1 MDHVYAVFEL
11 LAGLGAF
18 LIGVKLLSDNMEK
31 LATGK
36 MRSLFHRASAKPVAA
51 AASAPDSAVDAKTA
65 SDPSSAG
72 DAKKELRK
80 AKLRAKTKEWSANL
94 AGVGIGTA
102 VTAVIQSS
110 SLTTVMV
117 VGLVNA
123 GVMTLTQAATITMGA
138 NIGTT
143 ITAQI
148 AALSA
153 FDVATFAM
161 GLTGIGVLIAY
172 ATKKEKVQTI
182 CYAVAGLGLVFVGL
196 DVMDASMD
204 FFQESQVI
212 VDLFASITNP
222 FLLFFLGIAIT
233 AIIQS
238 SSAVTVIL
246 IAMAESGIIIGGGGN
261 AVMYVVLGTNIGT
274 CVTALLSCIGTSVNA
289 KRAAVIHLL
298 FNVIGSII
306 FFIVMVCWP
315 DMNRVTLESWF
326 PNNPGTQIAMFHT
339 FFNVISTLLFL
350 PFTNGLVRLAELM
363 VRPRKAQ
370 EDGEAAPSR
379 LDKRLLPT
387 PALAVDSATE
397 EAAVALEKAIKTLR
411 TAVDGFIEQDTSKT
425 ETVTKLNEEVDATL
439 AGIDSYLVQISAY
452 DSTLETE
459 KRIAAL
465 HSCLGDIHRV
475 GELAQNVTKYTRR
488 TEKDSLYFSPKVKD
502 EVRDMFE
509 LLEKMSVKAGGIMT
523 SGAVDELE
531 EIDAM
536 ENEIDAKRK
545 RLIKDHVA
553 RLGSGECR
561 PESSGVFV
569 NLVCNLERVGDHLN
583 YIAHS
588 SDQG

>member
-1 MDHVYAVFEL
+1 MQYAYAVFEL

-31 LATGK
+31 LATTK
-36 MRSLFHRASAKPVAA
+36 MRNLFHRASGK
-51 AASAPDSAVDAKTA
+51 AVLPEGAT
-65 SDPSSAG
+65 
-72 DAKKELRK
+72 KKD
-80 AKLRAKTKEWSANL
+80 KLRAKAKEWSGNL
-94 AGVGIGTA
+94 AGVGIGT
-102 VTAVIQSS
+102 VTTAIIQSS

-153 FDVATFAM
+153 FDFATFAM
-161 GLTGIGVLIAY
+161 GLTGIGVLIALT
-172 ATKKEKVQTI
+172 TKKEKVQTV
-182 CYAVAGLGLVFVGL
+182 CYAIAGLGLVFVGL
-196 DVMDASMD
+196 DVMDASME
-204 FFQESQVI
+204 FFRESQVI

-233 AIIQS
+233 AIVQS

-246 IAMAESGIIIGGGGN
+246 ISMATQGIIIGGGGN

-274 CVTALLSCIGTSVNA
+274 CVTALLSCIGTNINA

-306 FFIVMVCWP
+306 FFIIMICWP
-315 DMNRVTLESWF
+315 EMNAMTLEAWF

-339 FFNVISTLLFL
+339 FFNVISTILFL
-350 PFTNGLVRLAELM
+350 PFTNGLVKLSELL
-363 VRPRKAQ
+363 VRPRKR
-370 EDGEAAPSR
+370 DGKEEESVSSR

-397 EAAVALEKAIKTLR
+397 EAADVLRKAVHTLNV
-411 TAVDGFIEQDTSKT
+411 AVDGFIAQDTSKAA
-425 ETVTKLNEEVDATL
+425 EVAELNEEVDEALTK
-439 AGIDSYLVQISAY
+439 IDSYLVQISAY
-452 DSTLETE
+452 DSTLDTE
-459 KRIAAL
+459 KRVAAL

-502 EVRDMFE
+502 DVKDMFG
-509 LLEKMSVKAGGIMT
+509 LLEEMSEKAGKALT
-523 SGAVDELE
+523 TGAGDLLAEVDD
-531 EIDAM
+531 I
-536 ENEIDAKRK
+536 ENEIDSRRK
-545 RLIKDHVA
+545 RLIKEHVQ

-588 SDQG
+588 VENS

>member
-1 MDHVYAVFEL
+1 MSAYDIAAAIFEL

-18 LIGVKLLSDNMEK
+18 LIGVKMLSDNMEK

-36 MRSLFHRASAKPVAA
+36 MRTLFHRASGKTELPEAA
-51 AASAPDSAVDAKTA
+51 TR
-65 SDPSSAG
+65 
-72 DAKKELRK
+72 KEKVR
-80 AKLRAKTKEWSANL
+80 AKLKEWSANL

-102 VTAVIQSS
+102 TTAVIQSS

-123 GVMTLTQAATITMGA
+123 GVMTLTQATTITMGA

-153 FDVATFAM
+153 FDFAVFAM
-161 GLTGIGVLIAY
+161 GLTGIGILIAY
-172 ATKKEKVQTI
+172 ATKKEKVQTV

-238 SSAVTVIL
+238 SSALTVIL
-246 IAMAESGIIIGGGGN
+246 IAMAESGILIGGGGN
-261 AVMYVVLGTNIGT
+261 AVLYVVLGTNIGT
-274 CVTALLSCIGTSVNA
+274 CVTALLSSIGTNINA

-315 DMNRVTLESWF
+315 EMNANTFEAWF
-326 PNNPGTQIAMFHT
+326 PDNPGTQIAMFHT
-339 FFNVISTLLFL
+339 FFNVISTILFL
-350 PFTNGLVRLAELM
+350 PFTNGLVKLSEIL
-363 VRPRKAQ
+363 VRPRKKAD
-370 EDGEAAPSR
+370 ESGENGVPSR
-379 LDKRLLPT
+379 LDKRLLST
-387 PALAVDSATE
+387 PALAVDGATE
-397 EAAVALEKAIKTLR
+397 EAAAALAKAVGSLK
-411 TAVDGFIEQDTSKT
+411 TAVDGFVTQDTAKT
-425 ETVTKLNEEVDATL
+425 ETVVKANEEVDECL
-439 AGIDSYLVQISAY
+439 GRIDSYLVQVSAY
-452 DSTLETE
+452 DSTLDTE

-502 EVRDMFE
+502 DINDMYA
-509 LLEKMSVKAGGIMT
+509 LLEKMSAKAGEILT
-523 SGAVDELE
+523 SGSTDGLA
-531 EIDAM
+531 EIDTI
-536 ENEIDAKRK
+536 ENEIDARRK
-545 RLIKDHVA
+545 RLIKEHVQ

-561 PESSGVFV
+561 PESSSVFV

-588 SDQG
+588 SEAN

>member
-1 MDHVYAVFEL
+1 MSAYDIAAAIFEL

-18 LIGVKLLSDNMEK
+18 LIGVKMLSDNMEK

-36 MRSLFHRASAKPVAA
+36 MRTLFHRASGKTELPEAA
-51 AASAPDSAVDAKTA
+51 TR
-65 SDPSSAG
+65 
-72 DAKKELRK
+72 KEKAR
-80 AKLRAKTKEWSANL
+80 AKLKEWSANL

-102 VTAVIQSS
+102 TTAVIQSS

-123 GVMTLTQAATITMGA
+123 GVMTLTQATTITMGA

-153 FDVATFAM
+153 FDFAVFAM
-161 GLTGIGVLIAY
+161 GLTGIGILVAY
-172 ATKKEKVQTI
+172 ATKKEKVQTV
-182 CYAVAGLGLVFVGL
+182 CYALAGLGLVFVGL

-238 SSAVTVIL
+238 SSALTVIL
-246 IAMAESGIIIGGGGN
+246 IAMAESGILIGGGGN
-261 AVMYVVLGTNIGT
+261 AVLYVVLGTNIGT
-274 CVTALLSCIGTSVNA
+274 CVTALLSSIGTNINA

-315 DMNRVTLESWF
+315 EMNANTFEAWF
-326 PNNPGTQIAMFHT
+326 PDNPGTQIAMFHT
-339 FFNVISTLLFL
+339 FFNVISTILFL
-350 PFTNGLVRLAELM
+350 PFTNGLVKLSEIL
-363 VRPRKAQ
+363 VRPRKKAD
-370 EDGEAAPSR
+370 ESGENGVPSR
-379 LDKRLLPT
+379 LDKRLLST
-387 PALAVDSATE
+387 PALAVDGATE
-397 EAAVALEKAIKTLR
+397 EAAAALAKAVDSLK
-411 TAVDGFIEQDTSKT
+411 TAVDGFVTQDTAKT
-425 ETVTKLNEEVDATL
+425 ETVVKANEEVDECL
-439 AGIDSYLVQISAY
+439 GRIDSYLVQVSAY
-452 DSTLETE
+452 DSTLDTE

-502 EVRDMFE
+502 DINDMYA
-509 LLEKMSVKAGGIMT
+509 LLEKMSAKAGEILT
-523 SGAVDELE
+523 SGSTDGLA
-531 EIDAM
+531 EIDAI
-536 ENEIDAKRK
+536 ENEIDARRK
-545 RLIKDHVA
+545 RLIKEHVQ

-561 PESSGVFV
+561 PESSSVFV

-588 SDQG
+588 SEAN

>member
-1 MDHVYAVFEL
+1 MSAYDIAAAIFEL

-18 LIGVKLLSDNMEK
+18 LIGVKMLSDNMEK

-36 MRSLFHRASAKPVAA
+36 MRTLFHRASGKTELPEAA
-51 AASAPDSAVDAKTA
+51 TR
-65 SDPSSAG
+65 
-72 DAKKELRK
+72 KEKAR
-80 AKLRAKTKEWSANL
+80 AKLKEWSANL

-102 VTAVIQSS
+102 TTAVIQSS

-123 GVMTLTQAATITMGA
+123 GVMTLTQATTITMGA

-153 FDVATFAM
+153 FDFAVFAM
-161 GLTGIGVLIAY
+161 GLTGIGILVAY

-238 SSAVTVIL
+238 SSALTVIL
-246 IAMAESGIIIGGGGN
+246 IAMAESGILIGGGGN
-261 AVMYVVLGTNIGT
+261 AVLYVVLGTNIGT
-274 CVTALLSCIGTSVNA
+274 CVTALLSSIGTNINA

-306 FFIVMVCWP
+306 FFIIMVCWP
-315 DMNRVTLESWF
+315 EMNANTFEAWF
-326 PNNPGTQIAMFHT
+326 PDNPGTQIAMFHT
-339 FFNVISTLLFL
+339 FFNVISTILFL
-350 PFTNGLVRLAELM
+350 PFTNGLVKLSEIL
-363 VRPRKAQ
+363 VRPRKKAD
-370 EDGEAAPSR
+370 ESGENGVPSR

-387 PALAVDSATE
+387 PALAVDGATE
-397 EAAVALEKAIKTLR
+397 EAAAALAKAVGSLK
-411 TAVDGFIEQDTSKT
+411 TAVDGFVTQDTAKT
-425 ETVTKLNEEVDATL
+425 ETVVKANEEVDECL
-439 AGIDSYLVQISAY
+439 GRIDSYLVQVSAY
-452 DSTLETE
+452 DSTLDTE

-502 EVRDMFE
+502 DINDMYA
-509 LLEKMSVKAGGIMT
+509 LLEKMSAKAGEILT
-523 SGAVDELE
+523 SGSTDGLA
-531 EIDAM
+531 EIDAI
-536 ENEIDAKRK
+536 ENEIDARRK
-545 RLIKDHVA
+545 RLIKEHVQ

-561 PESSGVFV
+561 PESSSVFV

-588 SDQG
+588 SEAN

>member
-1 MDHVYAVFEL
+1 MQYAYAVFEL

-31 LATGK
+31 LATTK
-36 MRSLFHRASAKPVAA
+36 MRNLFHRASGK
-51 AASAPDSAVDAKTA
+51 AVLPEGAT
-65 SDPSSAG
+65 
-72 DAKKELRK
+72 RK
-80 AKLRAKTKEWSANL
+80 DKLRAKAKEWSGNL
-94 AGVGIGTA
+94 AGVGIGT
-102 VTAVIQSS
+102 VTTAIIQSS

-123 GVMTLTQAATITMGA
+123 GVMTLTQATTITMGA

-153 FDVATFAM
+153 FDFATFAM
-161 GLTGIGVLIAY
+161 GLTGIGVLIALT
-172 ATKKEKVQTI
+172 TKKEKVQTV
-182 CYAVAGLGLVFVGL
+182 CYAIAGLGLVFVGL
-196 DVMDASMD
+196 DVMDASME
-204 FFQESQVI
+204 FFRESQVI

-233 AIIQS
+233 AIVQS
-238 SSAVTVIL
+238 SSAITVIL
-246 IAMAESGIIIGGGGN
+246 ISMATQGIIIGGGGN

-274 CVTALLSCIGTSVNA
+274 CVTALLSCIGTNINA

-306 FFIVMVCWP
+306 FFIIMICWP
-315 DMNRVTLESWF
+315 EMNAMTLEAWF

-339 FFNVISTLLFL
+339 FFNVISTILFL
-350 PFTNGLVRLAELM
+350 PFTNGLVKLSELL
-363 VRPRKAQ
+363 VRPRKR
-370 EDGEAAPSR
+370 DGKEEESVSSR

-397 EAAVALEKAIKTLR
+397 EAADVLRKAVHTLNV
-411 TAVDGFIEQDTSKT
+411 AVDGFIAQDTSKAA
-425 ETVTKLNEEVDATL
+425 EVAELNEEVDEALTK
-439 AGIDSYLVQISAY
+439 IDSYLVQISAY
-452 DSTLETE
+452 DSTLDTE
-459 KRIAAL
+459 KRVAAL

-502 EVRDMFE
+502 DVKDMFG
-509 LLEKMSVKAGGIMT
+509 LLEEMSEKAGKALT
-523 SGAVDELE
+523 TGAGDLLAEVDD
-531 EIDAM
+531 I
-536 ENEIDAKRK
+536 ENEIDSRRK
-545 RLIKDHVA
+545 RLIKEHVQ

-588 SDQG
+588 VENS

>member
-1 MDHVYAVFEL
+1 MQYAYAVFEL

-36 MRSLFHRASAKPVAA
+36 MRSLFHRASGKVTLPEGA
-51 AASAPDSAVDAKTA
+51 TR
-65 SDPSSAG
+65 
-72 DAKKELRK
+72 KEK
-80 AKLRAKTKEWSANL
+80 FRAKTKEWSSNL
-94 AGVGIGTA
+94 VGVGIGTA

-123 GVMTLTQAATITMGA
+123 GVMTLTQATTITMGA

-153 FDVATFAM
+153 FEFATFAM
-161 GLTGIGVLIAY
+161 GLTGIGILVAY
-172 ATKKEKVQTI
+172 ATKKEKVQTV

-238 SSAVTVIL
+238 SSALTVIL
-246 IAMAESGIIIGGGGN
+246 IAMAESGILIGGGGN
-261 AVMYVVLGTNIGT
+261 AVLYVVLGTNIGT
-274 CVTALLSCIGTSVNA
+274 CVTALLSSIGTNINA

-306 FFIVMVCWP
+306 FFIIMICWP
-315 DMNRVTLESWF
+315 DMNANTFEAWF

-339 FFNVISTLLFL
+339 FFNVISTILFL
-350 PFTNGLVRLAELM
+350 PFTNGLVKLSELL
-363 VRPRKAQ
+363 VRPGKKKK
-370 EDGEAAPSR
+370 EDAEETSSR

-387 PALAVDSATE
+387 PALAVDSATQ
-397 EAAVALEKAIKTLR
+397 EAAAALGKAVVSLK

-425 ETVTKLNEEVDATL
+425 DEVIRINDEVDETI
-439 AGIDSYLVQISAY
+439 GKIDAYLVQVSAY
-452 DSTLETE
+452 DSTLDTE

-488 TEKDSLYFSPKVKD
+488 TEKDQLYFSPKVKD
-502 EVRDMFE
+502 DIREMYE
-509 LLEKMSVKAGGIMT
+509 LLERMSNKAGELMV
-523 SGAVDELE
+523 SGADDELNAIDELE
-531 EIDAM
+531 
-536 ENEIDAKRK
+536 NEVDAKRK
-545 RLIKDHVA
+545 RLIKEHVA

-588 SDQG
+588 AETN

>member
-1 MDHVYAVFEL
+1 MEYAYAVFEL

-36 MRSLFHRASAKPVAA
+36 MRSLFHRASGKVTLPEGA
-51 AASAPDSAVDAKTA
+51 TR
-65 SDPSSAG
+65 
-72 DAKKELRK
+72 KEK
-80 AKLRAKTKEWSANL
+80 FRAKTKEWSSNL
-94 AGVGIGTA
+94 VGVGIGTA

-123 GVMTLTQAATITMGA
+123 GVMTLTQATTITMGA

-153 FDVATFAM
+153 FEFAVFAM
-161 GLTGIGVLIAY
+161 GLTGIGILAAY
-172 ATKKEKVQTI
+172 ATKKEKVQTV

-238 SSAVTVIL
+238 SSALTVIL
-246 IAMAESGIIIGGGGN
+246 IAMAESGILIGGGGN
-261 AVMYVVLGTNIGT
+261 AVLYVVLGTNIGT

-289 KRAAVIHLL
+289 RRAAMIHLL

-306 FFIVMVCWP
+306 FFIIMICWP
-315 DMNRVTLESWF
+315 DMNRLTFEAWF

-339 FFNVISTLLFL
+339 FFNVISTILFL
-350 PFTNGLVRLAELM
+350 PFTNGLVKLSELL
-363 VRPRKAQ
+363 VRPRKKKQA
-370 EDGEAAPSR
+370 EEEETSSR

-387 PALAVDSATE
+387 PALAVDSATQ
-397 EAAVALEKAIKTLR
+397 EAAAALEKAVLSLK
-411 TAVDGFIEQDTSKT
+411 TAVEGFIEQDTART
-425 ETVTKLNEEVDATL
+425 EKVTTMNSEVDECI
-439 AGIDSYLVQISAY
+439 GRIDAYLVQVSAY
-452 DSTLETE
+452 DATLETE

-475 GELAQNVTKYTRR
+475 GELAENVTKYTRR
-488 TEKDSLYFSPKVKD
+488 TEKDNLYFSPKVKD
-502 EVRDMFE
+502 DVREMYE
-509 LLEKMSVKAGGIMT
+509 LLEKMSEKAGELMT
-523 SGAVDELE
+523 SGATDDLNAIDELE
-531 EIDAM
+531 
-536 ENEIDAKRK
+536 NEVDAKRK
-545 RLIKDHVA
+545 RLIKEHVA

-588 SDQG
+588 SDAN

>member
-1 MDHVYAVFEL
+1 MEYAYAVFEL

-36 MRSLFHRASAKPVAA
+36 MRSLFHRASGKVTLPEGA
-51 AASAPDSAVDAKTA
+51 TR
-65 SDPSSAG
+65 
-72 DAKKELRK
+72 KEK
-80 AKLRAKTKEWSANL
+80 FRAKTKEWSSNL
-94 AGVGIGTA
+94 VGVGIGTA

-123 GVMTLTQAATITMGA
+123 GVMTLTQATTITMGA

-153 FDVATFAM
+153 FDFAVFAM
-161 GLTGIGVLIAY
+161 GLTGIGILVAY

-222 FLLFFLGIAIT
+222 FLLFFLGIVIT

-238 SSAVTVIL
+238 SSALTVIL
-246 IAMAESGIIIGGGGN
+246 IAMAESGILIGGGGN
-261 AVMYVVLGTNIGT
+261 AVLYVVLGTNIGT

-289 KRAAVIHLL
+289 RRAAMIHLL

-306 FFIVMVCWP
+306 FFIIMICWP
-315 DMNRVTLESWF
+315 EMNANTFEAWF

-339 FFNVISTLLFL
+339 FFNVISTILFL
-350 PFTNGLVRLAELM
+350 PFTNGLVKLSELL
-363 VRPRKAQ
+363 VRPGKKKK
-370 EDGEAAPSR
+370 EDAEETSSR

-387 PALAVDSATE
+387 PALAVDSATQ
-397 EAAVALEKAIKTLR
+397 EAAAALGKAVVSLK
-411 TAVDGFIEQDTSKT
+411 TAVDGFIEQDTAKT
-425 ETVTKLNEEVDATL
+425 DEVIRINDEVDETI
-439 AGIDSYLVQISAY
+439 GKIDAYLVQVSAY
-452 DSTLETE
+452 DSTLDTE

-488 TEKDSLYFSPKVKD
+488 TEKDQLYFSPKVKD
-502 EVRDMFE
+502 DIREMYE
-509 LLEKMSVKAGGIMT
+509 LLERMSNKAGELMV
-523 SGAVDELE
+523 SGADDELNAIDELE
-531 EIDAM
+531 
-536 ENEIDAKRK
+536 NEVDAKRK
-545 RLIKDHVA
+545 RLIKEHVA

-588 SDQG
+588 AETN

>member
-1 MDHVYAVFEL
+1 MSAYDIAAAIFEL

-18 LIGVKLLSDNMEK
+18 LIGVKMLSDNMEK

-36 MRSLFHRASAKPVAA
+36 MRTLFHRASGKTELPEAA
-51 AASAPDSAVDAKTA
+51 TR
-65 SDPSSAG
+65 
-72 DAKKELRK
+72 KEKVR
-80 AKLRAKTKEWSANL
+80 AKLKEWSANL

-102 VTAVIQSS
+102 TTAVIQSS

-123 GVMTLTQAATITMGA
+123 GVMTLTQATTITMGA

-153 FDVATFAM
+153 FDFAVFAM
-161 GLTGIGVLIAY
+161 GLTGIGILVAY

-182 CYAVAGLGLVFVGL
+182 CYALAGLGLVFVGL

-238 SSAVTVIL
+238 SSALTVIL
-246 IAMAESGIIIGGGGN
+246 IAMAESGILIGGGGN
-261 AVMYVVLGTNIGT
+261 AVLYVVLGTNIGT
-274 CVTALLSCIGTSVNA
+274 CVTALLSSIGTNINA

-306 FFIVMVCWP
+306 FFIIMVCWP
-315 DMNRVTLESWF
+315 DMNANTFEAWF
-326 PNNPGTQIAMFHT
+326 PDNPGTQIAMFHT
-339 FFNVISTLLFL
+339 FFNVISTILFL
-350 PFTNGLVRLAELM
+350 PFTNGLVKLSEIL
-363 VRPRKAQ
+363 VRPRKKAD
-370 EDGEAAPSR
+370 ESGENGVPSR
-379 LDKRLLPT
+379 LDKRLLST
-387 PALAVDSATE
+387 PALAVDGATE
-397 EAAVALEKAIKTLR
+397 EAAAALAKAVGSLK
-411 TAVDGFIEQDTSKT
+411 TAVDGFVTQDTAKT
-425 ETVTKLNEEVDATL
+425 ETVVKANEEVDECL
-439 AGIDSYLVQISAY
+439 SRIDSYLVQVSAY
-452 DSTLETE
+452 DSTLDTE

-502 EVRDMFE
+502 DINDMYA
-509 LLEKMSVKAGGIMT
+509 LLEKMSAKAGEILT
-523 SGAVDELE
+523 SGSTDGLA
-531 EIDAM
+531 EIDAI
-536 ENEIDAKRK
+536 ENEIDARRK
-545 RLIKDHVA
+545 RLIKEHVQ

-561 PESSGVFV
+561 PESSSVFV

-588 SDQG
+588 SEAN

>member
-1 MDHVYAVFEL
+1 MEYAYAVFEL

-36 MRSLFHRASAKPVAA
+36 MRSLFHRASGKVEIPEGA
-51 AASAPDSAVDAKTA
+51 T
-65 SDPSSAG
+65 
-72 DAKKELRK
+72 KKEK
-80 AKLRAKTKEWSANL
+80 FRAKAKEWSGNL

-123 GVMTLTQAATITMGA
+123 GVMTLTQATTITMGA

-153 FDVATFAM
+153 FDFAAFAM

-182 CYAVAGLGLVFVGL
+182 CYALAGLGLVFVGL

-222 FLLFFLGIAIT
+222 FLLFFLGMAVT

-238 SSAVTVIL
+238 SSALTVIL
-246 IAMAESGIIIGGGGN
+246 IAMAESGILIGGGGN
-261 AVMYVVLGTNIGT
+261 AVLYVVLGTNVGT

-289 KRAAVIHLL
+289 KRAAMIHLL

-306 FFIVMVCWP
+306 FFIILVCWP
-315 DMNRVTLESWF
+315 DMNKVTFETWL
-326 PNNPGTQIAMFHT
+326 PDNPGMQIAMFHT
-339 FFNVISTLLFL
+339 FFNVISTILFL
-350 PFTNGLVRLAELM
+350 PFTNGLVKLSELI
-363 VRPRKAQ
+363 VRPKKKPGT
-370 EDGEAAPSR
+370 EEGEAPSR

-397 EAAVALEKAIKTLR
+397 EAAVTLSKAVGSLR
-411 TAVDGFIEQDTSKT
+411 TAVEGFIEQDVGKT
-425 ETVTKLNEEVDATL
+425 DLVIAENTAVDEAL
-439 AGIDSYLVQISAY
+439 GRIDAYLVQVSSY
-452 DSTLETE
+452 DSTLDTE
-459 KRIAAL
+459 RRIAAL

-488 TEKDSLYFSPKVKD
+488 TQKDSLYFSPKVKD
-502 EVRDMFE
+502 DVRDMYE
-509 LLEKMSVKAGGIMT
+509 LLERMSKKAGEILT
-523 SGAVDELE
+523 SGATEDIASIDEL
-531 EIDAM
+531 
-536 ENEIDAKRK
+536 ENEIDARRK
-545 RLIKDHVA
+545 RLIKEHVA

-588 SDQG
+588 SENN

>member
-1 MDHVYAVFEL
+1 MEYAYAVFEL

-36 MRSLFHRASAKPVAA
+36 MRSLFHRASGKVTLPEGA
-51 AASAPDSAVDAKTA
+51 TR
-65 SDPSSAG
+65 
-72 DAKKELRK
+72 KEK
-80 AKLRAKTKEWSANL
+80 FRAKTKEWSSNL
-94 AGVGIGTA
+94 VGVGIGTA

-123 GVMTLTQAATITMGA
+123 GVMTLTQATTITMGA

-153 FDVATFAM
+153 FEFAVFAM
-161 GLTGIGVLIAY
+161 GLTGIGILVAY
-172 ATKKEKVQTI
+172 ATKKEKVQTV

-238 SSAVTVIL
+238 SSALTVIL
-246 IAMAESGIIIGGGGN
+246 IAMAESGILIGGGGN
-261 AVMYVVLGTNIGT
+261 AVLYVVLGTNIGT
-274 CVTALLSCIGTSVNA
+274 CVTALLSSIGTNINA

-306 FFIVMVCWP
+306 FFIIMICWP
-315 DMNRVTLESWF
+315 EMNANTFEAWF

-339 FFNVISTLLFL
+339 FFNVISTILFL
-350 PFTNGLVRLAELM
+350 PFTNGLVKLSELL
-363 VRPRKAQ
+363 VRPGKKKKADA
-370 EDGEAAPSR
+370 EETSSR

-387 PALAVDSATE
+387 PALAVDSATQ
-397 EAAVALEKAIKTLR
+397 EAAAALEKAVLSLK
-411 TAVDGFIEQDTSKT
+411 TAVEGFIEQDTART
-425 ETVTKLNEEVDATL
+425 EKVTATNSEVDECI
-439 AGIDSYLVQISAY
+439 GRIDAYLVQVSAY
-452 DSTLETE
+452 DATLETE

-475 GELAQNVTKYTRR
+475 GELAENVTKYTRR
-488 TEKDSLYFSPKVKD
+488 TEKDNLYFSPKVKD
-502 EVRDMFE
+502 DVREMYE
-509 LLEKMSVKAGGIMT
+509 LLEKMSEKAGELMT
-523 SGAVDELE
+523 SGATDDLNAIDELE
-531 EIDAM
+531 
-536 ENEIDAKRK
+536 NEVDAKRK
-545 RLIKDHVA
+545 RLIKEHVA

-588 SDQG
+588 SDAN

>member
-1 MDHVYAVFEL
+1 MEYAYAVFEL

-36 MRSLFHRASAKPVAA
+36 MRSLFHRASGKVTLPEGA
-51 AASAPDSAVDAKTA
+51 TR
-65 SDPSSAG
+65 
-72 DAKKELRK
+72 KEK
-80 AKLRAKTKEWSANL
+80 FRAKTKEWSSNL
-94 AGVGIGTA
+94 VGVGIGTA

-123 GVMTLTQAATITMGA
+123 GVMTLTQATTITMGA

-153 FDVATFAM
+153 FDFAVFAM
-161 GLTGIGVLIAY
+161 GLTGIGILVAY
-172 ATKKEKVQTI
+172 ATKKEKVQTV

-238 SSAVTVIL
+238 SSALTVIL
-246 IAMAESGIIIGGGGN
+246 IAMAESGILIGGGGN

-274 CVTALLSCIGTSVNA
+274 CVTALLSSIGTNINA

-306 FFIVMVCWP
+306 FFIIMICWP
-315 DMNRVTLESWF
+315 EMNANTFEAWF

-339 FFNVISTLLFL
+339 FFNVISTILFL
-350 PFTNGLVRLAELM
+350 PFTNGLVKLSELL
-363 VRPRKAQ
+363 VRPGKKKK
-370 EDGEAAPSR
+370 EDAEETSSR

-387 PALAVDSATE
+387 PALAVDSATQ
-397 EAAVALEKAIKTLR
+397 EAAAALGKAVVSLK
-411 TAVDGFIEQDTSKT
+411 TAVDGFIEQDTAKT
-425 ETVTKLNEEVDATL
+425 DEVIRINDEVDETI
-439 AGIDSYLVQISAY
+439 GKIDAYLVQVSAY
-452 DSTLETE
+452 DSTLDTE

-488 TEKDSLYFSPKVKD
+488 TEKDQLYFSPKVKD
-502 EVRDMFE
+502 DIREMYE
-509 LLEKMSVKAGGIMT
+509 LLERMSNKAGELMV
-523 SGAVDELE
+523 SGADDELNAIDELE
-531 EIDAM
+531 
-536 ENEIDAKRK
+536 NEVDAKRK
-545 RLIKDHVA
+545 RLIKEHVA

-588 SDQG
+588 AETN

>member
-1 MDHVYAVFEL
+1 MEYAYAVFEL

-36 MRSLFHRASAKPVAA
+36 MRSLFHRASGKVTLPEGA
-51 AASAPDSAVDAKTA
+51 TR
-65 SDPSSAG
+65 
-72 DAKKELRK
+72 KEK
-80 AKLRAKTKEWSANL
+80 FRAKTKEWSSNL
-94 AGVGIGTA
+94 VGVGIGTA

-123 GVMTLTQAATITMGA
+123 GVMTLTQATTITMGA

-153 FDVATFAM
+153 FDFAVFAM
-161 GLTGIGVLIAY
+161 GLTGIGILVAY
-172 ATKKEKVQTI
+172 ATKKEKVQTV

-222 FLLFFLGIAIT
+222 FLLFFLGIVIT

-238 SSAVTVIL
+238 SSALTVIL
-246 IAMAESGIIIGGGGN
+246 IAMAESGILIGGGGN

-289 KRAAVIHLL
+289 RRAAMIHLL

-306 FFIVMVCWP
+306 FFIIMICWP
-315 DMNRVTLESWF
+315 EMNANTFEAWF

-339 FFNVISTLLFL
+339 FFNVISTILFL
-350 PFTNGLVRLAELM
+350 PFTNGLVKLSELL
-363 VRPRKAQ
+363 VRPGKKKK
-370 EDGEAAPSR
+370 EDAEETSSR

-387 PALAVDSATE
+387 PALAVDSATQ
-397 EAAVALEKAIKTLR
+397 EAAAALGKAVVSLK
-411 TAVDGFIEQDTSKT
+411 TAVDGFIEQDTAKT
-425 ETVTKLNEEVDATL
+425 DEVIRINDEVDETI
-439 AGIDSYLVQISAY
+439 GKIDAYLVQVSAY
-452 DSTLETE
+452 DSTLDTE
-459 KRIAAL
+459 RRIAAL

-488 TEKDSLYFSPKVKD
+488 TEKDQLYFSPKVKD
-502 EVRDMFE
+502 DIREMYE
-509 LLEKMSVKAGGIMT
+509 LLERMSNKAGELMV
-523 SGAVDELE
+523 SGADDELNAIDELE
-531 EIDAM
+531 
-536 ENEIDAKRK
+536 NEVDAKRK
-545 RLIKDHVA
+545 RLIKEHVA

-588 SDQG
+588 AETN

>member
-1 MDHVYAVFEL
+1 MEYAYAVFEL

-36 MRSLFHRASAKPVAA
+36 MRSLFHRASGKVTL
-51 AASAPDSAVDAKTA
+51 PDGATR
-65 SDPSSAG
+65 
-72 DAKKELRK
+72 KE
-80 AKLRAKTKEWSANL
+80 KLRAKTKEWSSNL
-94 AGVGIGTA
+94 VGVGIGTA

-153 FDVATFAM
+153 FDIATFAM

-182 CYAVAGLGLVFVGL
+182 CYAAAGLGLVFVGL
-196 DVMDASMD
+196 DVMDGSMA
-204 FFQESQVI
+204 FFKESQVI

-233 AIIQS
+233 AIVQS

-246 IAMAESGIIIGGGGN
+246 ISMATQGIIIGGGGN

-289 KRAAVIHLL
+289 RRAAMIHLL

-306 FFIVMVCWP
+306 FFIIMICWP
-315 DMNRVTLESWF
+315 DMNRLTFEAWF

-339 FFNVISTLLFL
+339 FFNVISTILFL
-350 PFTNGLVRLAELM
+350 PFTNGLVKLSELL
-363 VRPRKAQ
+363 VRPGKKKK
-370 EDGEAAPSR
+370 EDAEETSSR

-387 PALAVDSATE
+387 PALAVDSATQ
-397 EAAVALEKAIKTLR
+397 EAAAALGKAVVSLK
-411 TAVDGFIEQDTSKT
+411 TAVDGFIEQDTAKT
-425 ETVTKLNEEVDATL
+425 DEVIRINDEVDETI
-439 AGIDSYLVQISAY
+439 GKIDAYLVQVSAY
-452 DSTLETE
+452 DSTLDTE

-488 TEKDSLYFSPKVKD
+488 TEKDQLYFSPKVKD
-502 EVRDMFE
+502 DIREMYE
-509 LLEKMSVKAGGIMT
+509 LLERMSNKAGELMV
-523 SGAVDELE
+523 SGADDELNAIDELE
-531 EIDAM
+531 
-536 ENEIDAKRK
+536 NEVDAKRK
-545 RLIKDHVA
+545 RLIKEHVA

-588 SDQG
+588 AETN

>member
-1 MDHVYAVFEL
+1 MEYAYAVFEL

-36 MRSLFHRASAKPVAA
+36 MRSLFHRASGKVTLPEGA
-51 AASAPDSAVDAKTA
+51 TR
-65 SDPSSAG
+65 
-72 DAKKELRK
+72 KEK
-80 AKLRAKTKEWSANL
+80 FRAKTKEWSSNL
-94 AGVGIGTA
+94 VGVGIGTA

-123 GVMTLTQAATITMGA
+123 GVMTLTQATTITMGA

-153 FDVATFAM
+153 FDFAVFAM
-161 GLTGIGVLIAY
+161 GLTGIGILVAY
-172 ATKKEKVQTI
+172 ATKKEKVQTV

-196 DVMDASMD
+196 DVMDGSMA
-204 FFQESQVI
+204 FFKESQVI

-233 AIIQS
+233 AIVQS
-238 SSAVTVIL
+238 SSAITVIL
-246 IAMAESGIIIGGGGN
+246 ISMATQGIIIGGGGN

-289 KRAAVIHLL
+289 RRAAMIHLL

-306 FFIVMVCWP
+306 FFIIMICWP
-315 DMNRVTLESWF
+315 DMNRLTFEAWF

-339 FFNVISTLLFL
+339 FFNVISTILFL
-350 PFTNGLVRLAELM
+350 PFTNGLVKLSELL
-363 VRPRKAQ
+363 VRPGKKKK
-370 EDGEAAPSR
+370 EDAEETSSR

-387 PALAVDSATE
+387 PALAVDSATQ
-397 EAAVALEKAIKTLR
+397 EAAAALGKAVVSLK
-411 TAVDGFIEQDTSKT
+411 TAVDGFIEQDTAKT
-425 ETVTKLNEEVDATL
+425 DEVIRINDEVDEII
-439 AGIDSYLVQISAY
+439 GKIDAYLVQVSAY
-452 DSTLETE
+452 DSTLDTE

-488 TEKDSLYFSPKVKD
+488 TEKDQLYFSPKVKD
-502 EVRDMFE
+502 DIREMYE
-509 LLEKMSVKAGGIMT
+509 LLERMSNKAGELMV
-523 SGAVDELE
+523 SGADDELNAIDELE
-531 EIDAM
+531 
-536 ENEIDAKRK
+536 NEVDAKRK
-545 RLIKDHVA
+545 RLIKEHVA

-588 SDQG
+588 AETN

>member
-1 MDHVYAVFEL
+1 MSAYDIAAAIFEL

-18 LIGVKLLSDNMEK
+18 LIGVKMLSDNMEK

-36 MRSLFHRASAKPVAA
+36 MRTLFHRASGKTELPEAA
-51 AASAPDSAVDAKTA
+51 TR
-65 SDPSSAG
+65 
-72 DAKKELRK
+72 KEKAR
-80 AKLRAKTKEWSANL
+80 AKLKEWSANL

-102 VTAVIQSS
+102 TTAVIQSS

-123 GVMTLTQAATITMGA
+123 GVMTLTQATTITMGA

-153 FDVATFAM
+153 FDFAVFAM
-161 GLTGIGVLIAY
+161 GLTGIGILVAY

-238 SSAVTVIL
+238 SSALTVIL
-246 IAMAESGIIIGGGGN
+246 IAMAESGILIGGGGN
-261 AVMYVVLGTNIGT
+261 AVLYVVLGTNIGT
-274 CVTALLSCIGTSVNA
+274 CVTALLSSIGTNINA

-306 FFIVMVCWP
+306 FFIIMVCWP
-315 DMNRVTLESWF
+315 EMNANTFEAWF
-326 PNNPGTQIAMFHT
+326 PDNPGTQIAMFHT
-339 FFNVISTLLFL
+339 FFNVISTILFL
-350 PFTNGLVRLAELM
+350 PFTNGLVKLSEIL
-363 VRPRKAQ
+363 VRPRKKAD
-370 EDGEAAPSR
+370 ESGENGVPSR
-379 LDKRLLPT
+379 LDKRLLST
-387 PALAVDSATE
+387 PALAVDGATE
-397 EAAVALEKAIKTLR
+397 EAAAALAKAVDSLK
-411 TAVDGFIEQDTSKT
+411 TAVDGFVTQDTAKT
-425 ETVTKLNEEVDATL
+425 ETVVKANEEVDECL
-439 AGIDSYLVQISAY
+439 GRIDSYLVQVSAY
-452 DSTLETE
+452 DSTLDTE

-502 EVRDMFE
+502 DINDMYA
-509 LLEKMSVKAGGIMT
+509 LLEKMSAKAGEILT
-523 SGAVDELE
+523 SGSTDGLA
-531 EIDAM
+531 EIDAI
-536 ENEIDAKRK
+536 ENEIDARRK
-545 RLIKDHVA
+545 RLIKEHVQ

-561 PESSGVFV
+561 PESSSVFV

-588 SDQG
+588 SEAN

>member
-1 MDHVYAVFEL
+1 MEYAYAVFEL

-36 MRSLFHRASAKPVAA
+36 MRSLFHRASGKVTLPEGA
-51 AASAPDSAVDAKTA
+51 TR
-65 SDPSSAG
+65 
-72 DAKKELRK
+72 KEK
-80 AKLRAKTKEWSANL
+80 FRAKTKEWSSNL
-94 AGVGIGTA
+94 VGVGIGTA

-123 GVMTLTQAATITMGA
+123 GVMTLTQATTITMGA

-153 FDVATFAM
+153 FDFAVFAM
-161 GLTGIGVLIAY
+161 GLTGIGILVAY

-222 FLLFFLGIAIT
+222 FLLFFLGIVIT

-238 SSAVTVIL
+238 SSALTVIL

-274 CVTALLSCIGTSVNA
+274 CVTALLSSIGTNINA

-306 FFIVMVCWP
+306 FFIIMICWP
-315 DMNRVTLESWF
+315 EMNANTFEAWF

-339 FFNVISTLLFL
+339 FFNVISTILFL
-350 PFTNGLVRLAELM
+350 PFTNGLVKLSELL
-363 VRPRKAQ
+363 VRPGKKKK
-370 EDGEAAPSR
+370 EDAEETSSR

-387 PALAVDSATE
+387 PALAVDSATQ
-397 EAAVALEKAIKTLR
+397 EAAAALGKAVVSLK
-411 TAVDGFIEQDTSKT
+411 TAVDGFIEQDTAKT
-425 ETVTKLNEEVDATL
+425 HEVIRINDEVDETI
-439 AGIDSYLVQISAY
+439 GKIDAYLVQVSAY
-452 DSTLETE
+452 DSTLDTE

-488 TEKDSLYFSPKVKD
+488 TEKDQLYFSPKVKD
-502 EVRDMFE
+502 DIREMYE
-509 LLEKMSVKAGGIMT
+509 LLERMSNKAGELMV
-523 SGAVDELE
+523 SGADDELNAIDELE
-531 EIDAM
+531 
-536 ENEIDAKRK
+536 NEVDAKRK
-545 RLIKDHVA
+545 RLIKEHVA

-588 SDQG
+588 AENN

>member
-1 MDHVYAVFEL
+1 MEYAYAVFEL

-36 MRSLFHRASAKPVAA
+36 MRSLFHRASGKVEIPEGA
-51 AASAPDSAVDAKTA
+51 T
-65 SDPSSAG
+65 
-72 DAKKELRK
+72 KKEK
-80 AKLRAKTKEWSANL
+80 FRAKAKEWSGNL

-123 GVMTLTQAATITMGA
+123 GVMTLTQATTITMGA

-153 FDVATFAM
+153 FDFAAFAM

-182 CYAVAGLGLVFVGL
+182 CYALAGLGLVFVGL

-222 FLLFFLGIAIT
+222 FLLFFLGMAVT

-238 SSAVTVIL
+238 SSALTVIL
-246 IAMAESGIIIGGGGN
+246 IAMAESGILIGGGGN
-261 AVMYVVLGTNIGT
+261 AVLYVVLGTNVGT
-274 CVTALLSCIGTSVNA
+274 CVTALLSCIGTSINA
-289 KRAAVIHLL
+289 KRAAMIHLL

-306 FFIVMVCWP
+306 FFIILVCWP
-315 DMNRVTLESWF
+315 DMNKVTLETWL
-326 PNNPGTQIAMFHT
+326 PDNPGMQIAMFHT
-339 FFNVISTLLFL
+339 FFNVISTILFL
-350 PFTNGLVRLAELM
+350 PFTNGLVKLSELI
-363 VRPRKAQ
+363 VRPKKKPGT
-370 EDGEAAPSR
+370 EEGEAPSR

-397 EAAVALEKAIKTLR
+397 EAAVTLSKAVGSLR
-411 TAVDGFIEQDTSKT
+411 TAVEGFIEQDVGKT
-425 ETVTKLNEEVDATL
+425 DLVIAENTAVDEAL
-439 AGIDSYLVQISAY
+439 GRIDAYLVQVSSY
-452 DSTLETE
+452 DSTLDTE
-459 KRIAAL
+459 RRIAAL

-488 TEKDSLYFSPKVKD
+488 TQKDSLYFSPKVKD
-502 EVRDMFE
+502 DVRDMYE
-509 LLEKMSVKAGGIMT
+509 LLERMSKKAGEILT
-523 SGAVDELE
+523 SGATEDIASIDEL
-531 EIDAM
+531 
-536 ENEIDAKRK
+536 ENEIDARRK
-545 RLIKDHVA
+545 RLIKEHVA

-588 SDQG
+588 SENN

>member
-1 MDHVYAVFEL
+1 MEYAYAVFEL

-36 MRSLFHRASAKPVAA
+36 MRSLFHRASGKVTLPEGA
-51 AASAPDSAVDAKTA
+51 TR
-65 SDPSSAG
+65 
-72 DAKKELRK
+72 KEK
-80 AKLRAKTKEWSANL
+80 FRAKTKEWSSNL
-94 AGVGIGTA
+94 VGVGIGTA

-123 GVMTLTQAATITMGA
+123 GVMTLTQATTITMGA

-153 FDVATFAM
+153 FEFAVFAM
-161 GLTGIGVLIAY
+161 GLTGIGILVAY
-172 ATKKEKVQTI
+172 ATKKEKVQTV

-238 SSAVTVIL
+238 SSALTVIL
-246 IAMAESGIIIGGGGN
+246 IAMAESGILIGGGGN
-261 AVMYVVLGTNIGT
+261 AVLYVVLGTNIGT

-289 KRAAVIHLL
+289 RRAAMIHLL

-306 FFIVMVCWP
+306 FFIIMICWP
-315 DMNRVTLESWF
+315 EMNANTFEAWF

-339 FFNVISTLLFL
+339 FFNVISTILFL
-350 PFTNGLVRLAELM
+350 PFTNGLVKLSELL
-363 VRPRKAQ
+363 VRPRKKKQA
-370 EDGEAAPSR
+370 EEEETSSR

-387 PALAVDSATE
+387 PALAVDSATQ
-397 EAAVALEKAIKTLR
+397 EAAAALEKAVLSLK
-411 TAVDGFIEQDTSKT
+411 TAVEGFIEQDTART
-425 ETVTKLNEEVDATL
+425 EKVTAMNSEVDECI
-439 AGIDSYLVQISAY
+439 GRIDAYLVQVSAY
-452 DSTLETE
+452 DATLETE

-475 GELAQNVTKYTRR
+475 GELAENVTKYTRR
-488 TEKDSLYFSPKVKD
+488 TEKDNLYFSPKVKD
-502 EVRDMFE
+502 DVREMYE
-509 LLEKMSVKAGGIMT
+509 LLEKMSEKAGELMT
-523 SGAVDELE
+523 SGATDDLNAIDELE
-531 EIDAM
+531 
-536 ENEIDAKRK
+536 NEVDAKRK
-545 RLIKDHVA
+545 RLIKEHVA

-588 SDQG
+588 SDAN

>member
-1 MDHVYAVFEL
+1 MEYAYAVFEL

-36 MRSLFHRASAKPVAA
+36 MRSLSHRASGKVTLPEGA
-51 AASAPDSAVDAKTA
+51 TR
-65 SDPSSAG
+65 
-72 DAKKELRK
+72 KEK
-80 AKLRAKTKEWSANL
+80 FRAKTKEWSSNL
-94 AGVGIGTA
+94 VGVGIGTA

-123 GVMTLTQAATITMGA
+123 GVMTLTQATTITMGA

-153 FDVATFAM
+153 FEFATFAM
-161 GLTGIGVLIAY
+161 GLTGIGILVAY
-172 ATKKEKVQTI
+172 ATKKEKVQTV

-238 SSAVTVIL
+238 SSALTVIL
-246 IAMAESGIIIGGGGN
+246 IAMAESGILIGGGGN
-261 AVMYVVLGTNIGT
+261 AVLYVVLGTNIGT
-274 CVTALLSCIGTSVNA
+274 CVTALLSSIGTNINA

-306 FFIVMVCWP
+306 FFIIMICWP
-315 DMNRVTLESWF
+315 EMNANTFEAWF

-339 FFNVISTLLFL
+339 FFNVISTILFL
-350 PFTNGLVRLAELM
+350 PFTNGLVKLSELL
-363 VRPRKAQ
+363 VRPGKKKKADA
-370 EDGEAAPSR
+370 EETSSR

-387 PALAVDSATE
+387 PALAVDSATQ
-397 EAAVALEKAIKTLR
+397 EAAAALEKAVLSLK
-411 TAVDGFIEQDTSKT
+411 TAVEGFIEQDTART
-425 ETVTKLNEEVDATL
+425 EKVTATNSEVDECI
-439 AGIDSYLVQISAY
+439 GRIDAYLVQVSAY
-452 DSTLETE
+452 DATLETE

-475 GELAQNVTKYTRR
+475 GELAENVTKYTRR
-488 TEKDSLYFSPKVKD
+488 TEKDNLYFSPKVKD
-502 EVRDMFE
+502 DVREMYE
-509 LLEKMSVKAGGIMT
+509 LLEKMSEKAGELMT
-523 SGAVDELE
+523 SGATDDLNAIDELE
-531 EIDAM
+531 
-536 ENEIDAKRK
+536 NEVDAKRK
-545 RLIKDHVA
+545 RLIKEHVA

-588 SDQG
+588 SDAN

>member
-1 MDHVYAVFEL
+1 MSAYDIAAAIFEL

-18 LIGVKLLSDNMEK
+18 LIGVKMLSDNMEK

-36 MRSLFHRASAKPVAA
+36 MRTLFHRASGKTELPEAA
-51 AASAPDSAVDAKTA
+51 TR
-65 SDPSSAG
+65 
-72 DAKKELRK
+72 KEKVR
-80 AKLRAKTKEWSANL
+80 AKLKEWSANL

-102 VTAVIQSS
+102 TTAVIQSS

-123 GVMTLTQAATITMGA
+123 GVMTLTQATTITMGA

-153 FDVATFAM
+153 FDFAVFAM
-161 GLTGIGVLIAY
+161 GLTGIGILVAY
-172 ATKKEKVQTI
+172 ATKKEKVQTV
-182 CYAVAGLGLVFVGL
+182 CYALAGLGLVFVGL

-238 SSAVTVIL
+238 SSALTVIL
-246 IAMAESGIIIGGGGN
+246 IAMAESGILIGGGGN
-261 AVMYVVLGTNIGT
+261 AVLYVVLGTNIGT
-274 CVTALLSCIGTSVNA
+274 CVTALLSSIGTNINA

-306 FFIVMVCWP
+306 FFIIMVCWP
-315 DMNRVTLESWF
+315 EMNANTFEAWF
-326 PNNPGTQIAMFHT
+326 PDNPGTQIAMFHT
-339 FFNVISTLLFL
+339 FFNVISTILFL
-350 PFTNGLVRLAELM
+350 PFTNGLVKLSEIL
-363 VRPRKAQ
+363 VRPRKKAD
-370 EDGEAAPSR
+370 ESGENGVPSR

-387 PALAVDSATE
+387 PALAVDGATE
-397 EAAVALEKAIKTLR
+397 EAAAALAKAVDSLK
-411 TAVDGFIEQDTSKT
+411 TAVDGFVTQDTAKT
-425 ETVTKLNEEVDATL
+425 EAVVKANEEVDECL
-439 AGIDSYLVQISAY
+439 SRIDSYLVQVSAY
-452 DSTLETE
+452 DSTLDTE

-502 EVRDMFE
+502 DINDMYA
-509 LLEKMSVKAGGIMT
+509 LLEKMSAKAGEILT
-523 SGAVDELE
+523 SGSTDGLA
-531 EIDAM
+531 EIDAI
-536 ENEIDAKRK
+536 ENEIDARRK
-545 RLIKDHVA
+545 RLIKEHVQ

-561 PESSGVFV
+561 PESSSVFV

-588 SDQG
+588 SEAN

>member
-1 MDHVYAVFEL
+1 MEYAYAVFEL

-36 MRSLFHRASAKPVAA
+36 MRSLFHRASGKVTLPEGA
-51 AASAPDSAVDAKTA
+51 TR
-65 SDPSSAG
+65 
-72 DAKKELRK
+72 KEK
-80 AKLRAKTKEWSANL
+80 FRAKTKEWSSNL
-94 AGVGIGTA
+94 VGVGIGTA

-123 GVMTLTQAATITMGA
+123 GVMTLTQATTITMGA

-153 FDVATFAM
+153 FDFAVFAM
-161 GLTGIGVLIAY
+161 GLTGIGILVAY

-222 FLLFFLGIAIT
+222 FLLFFLGIVIT

-238 SSAVTVIL
+238 SSALTVIL
-246 IAMAESGIIIGGGGN
+246 IAMAESGILIGGGGN
-261 AVMYVVLGTNIGT
+261 AVLYVVLGTNIGT
-274 CVTALLSCIGTSVNA
+274 CVTALLSSIGTNINA

-306 FFIVMVCWP
+306 FFIIMICWP
-315 DMNRVTLESWF
+315 EMNANTFEAWF

-339 FFNVISTLLFL
+339 FFNVISTILFL
-350 PFTNGLVRLAELM
+350 PFTNGLVKLSELL
-363 VRPRKAQ
+363 VRPGKKKK
-370 EDGEAAPSR
+370 EDAEETSSR

-387 PALAVDSATE
+387 PALAVDSATQ
-397 EAAVALEKAIKTLR
+397 EAAAALGKAVVSLK
-411 TAVDGFIEQDTSKT
+411 TAVDGFIEQDTAKT
-425 ETVTKLNEEVDATL
+425 DEVIRINDEVDETI
-439 AGIDSYLVQISAY
+439 GKIDAYLVQVSAY
-452 DSTLETE
+452 DSTLDTE

-488 TEKDSLYFSPKVKD
+488 TEKDQLYFSPKVKD
-502 EVRDMFE
+502 DIREMYE
-509 LLEKMSVKAGGIMT
+509 LLERMSNKAGELMV
-523 SGAVDELE
+523 SGADDELNAIDELE
-531 EIDAM
+531 
-536 ENEIDAKRK
+536 NEVDAKRK
-545 RLIKDHVA
+545 RLIKEHVA

-588 SDQG
+588 AETN

>member
-1 MDHVYAVFEL
+1 
-11 LAGLGAF
+11 
-18 LIGVKLLSDNMEK
+18 
-31 LATGK
+31 
-36 MRSLFHRASAKPVAA
+36 MRTLFHRASGKTELPEAA
-51 AASAPDSAVDAKTA
+51 TR
-65 SDPSSAG
+65 
-72 DAKKELRK
+72 KEKAR
-80 AKLRAKTKEWSANL
+80 AKLKEWSANL

-102 VTAVIQSS
+102 TTAIIQSS

-123 GVMTLTQAATITMGA
+123 GVMTLTQATTITMGA

-153 FDVATFAM
+153 FDFAVFAM
-161 GLTGIGVLIAY
+161 GLTGIGILVAY
-172 ATKKEKVQTI
+172 ATKKEKVQTV

-238 SSAVTVIL
+238 SSALTVIL
-246 IAMAESGIIIGGGGN
+246 IAMAESGILIGGGGN
-261 AVMYVVLGTNIGT
+261 AVLYVVLGTNIGT
-274 CVTALLSCIGTSVNA
+274 CVTALLSSIGTNINA

-306 FFIVMVCWP
+306 FFIIMVCWP
-315 DMNRVTLESWF
+315 EMNANTFEAWF
-326 PNNPGTQIAMFHT
+326 PDNPGTQIAMFHT
-339 FFNVISTLLFL
+339 FFNVISTILFL
-350 PFTNGLVRLAELM
+350 PFTNGLVKLSEIL
-363 VRPRKAQ
+363 VRPRKKAD
-370 EDGEAAPSR
+370 ESGENGVPSR

-387 PALAVDSATE
+387 PALAVDGATE
-397 EAAVALEKAIKTLR
+397 EAAAALAKAVDSLK
-411 TAVDGFIEQDTSKT
+411 TAVDGFVTQDTAKT
-425 ETVTKLNEEVDATL
+425 ETVVKANEEVDECL
-439 AGIDSYLVQISAY
+439 GRIDSYLVQVSAY
-452 DSTLETE
+452 DSTLDTE

-475 GELAQNVTKYTRR
+475 VELAQNVTKYTRR
-488 TEKDSLYFSPKVKD
+488 TGKDSLYFSPKVKD
-502 EVRDMFE
+502 DINDMYA
-509 LLEKMSVKAGGIMT
+509 LLEKMSAKAGEILT
-523 SGAVDELE
+523 SGSTDGLA
-531 EIDAM
+531 EIDAI
-536 ENEIDAKRK
+536 ENEIDARRK
-545 RLIKDHVA
+545 RLIKEHVQ

-561 PESSGVFV
+561 PESSSVFV

-588 SDQG
+588 SEAN

>member
-1 MDHVYAVFEL
+1 MEYAYAVFEL

-36 MRSLFHRASAKPVAA
+36 MRSLFHRASGKVEIPEGA
-51 AASAPDSAVDAKTA
+51 T
-65 SDPSSAG
+65 
-72 DAKKELRK
+72 KKEK
-80 AKLRAKTKEWSANL
+80 FRAKAKEWSGNL

-123 GVMTLTQAATITMGA
+123 GVMTLTQATTITMGA

-153 FDVATFAM
+153 FDFAAFAM

-182 CYAVAGLGLVFVGL
+182 CYALAGLGLVFVGL

-222 FLLFFLGIAIT
+222 FLLFFLGMAVT

-238 SSAVTVIL
+238 SSALTVIL
-246 IAMAESGIIIGGGGN
+246 IAMAESGILIGGGGN
-261 AVMYVVLGTNIGT
+261 AVLYVVLGTNVGT

-289 KRAAVIHLL
+289 KRAAMIHLL

-306 FFIVMVCWP
+306 FFIILVCWP
-315 DMNRVTLESWF
+315 DMNKVTLETWL
-326 PNNPGTQIAMFHT
+326 PDNPGMQIAMFHT
-339 FFNVISTLLFL
+339 FFNVISTILFL
-350 PFTNGLVRLAELM
+350 PFTNGLVKLSELI
-363 VRPRKAQ
+363 VRPKKKPGTE
-370 EDGEAAPSR
+370 EDEAPSR

-397 EAAVALEKAIKTLR
+397 EAAVTLSKAVGSLR
-411 TAVDGFIEQDTSKT
+411 TAVEGFIEQDVGKT
-425 ETVTKLNEEVDATL
+425 DLVIAENTAVDEAL
-439 AGIDSYLVQISAY
+439 GRIDAYLVQVSSY
-452 DSTLETE
+452 DSTLDTE
-459 KRIAAL
+459 RRIAAL

-488 TEKDSLYFSPKVKD
+488 TQKDSLYFSPKVKD
-502 EVRDMFE
+502 DVRDMYE
-509 LLEKMSVKAGGIMT
+509 LLERMSKKAGEILT
-523 SGAVDELE
+523 SGATEDIASIDEL
-531 EIDAM
+531 
-536 ENEIDAKRK
+536 ENEIDARRK
-545 RLIKDHVA
+545 RLIKEHVA

-588 SDQG
+588 SENN

>member
-1 MDHVYAVFEL
+1 MSAYDIAAAIFEL

-18 LIGVKLLSDNMEK
+18 LIGVKMLSDNMEK

-36 MRSLFHRASAKPVAA
+36 MRTLFHRASGKTELPEAA
-51 AASAPDSAVDAKTA
+51 TR
-65 SDPSSAG
+65 
-72 DAKKELRK
+72 KEKAR
-80 AKLRAKTKEWSANL
+80 AKLKEWSANL

-102 VTAVIQSS
+102 TTAVIQSS

-123 GVMTLTQAATITMGA
+123 GVMTLTQATTITMGA

-153 FDVATFAM
+153 FDFAVFAM
-161 GLTGIGVLIAY
+161 GLTGIGILVAY
-172 ATKKEKVQTI
+172 ATKKEKVQTV
-182 CYAVAGLGLVFVGL
+182 CYALAGLGLVFVGL

-238 SSAVTVIL
+238 SSALTVIL
-246 IAMAESGIIIGGGGN
+246 IAMAESGILIGGGGN
-261 AVMYVVLGTNIGT
+261 AVLYVVLGTNIGT
-274 CVTALLSCIGTSVNA
+274 CVTALLSSIGTNINA

-306 FFIVMVCWP
+306 FFIIMVCWP
-315 DMNRVTLESWF
+315 EMNANTFEAWF
-326 PNNPGTQIAMFHT
+326 PDNPGTQIAMFHT
-339 FFNVISTLLFL
+339 FFNVISTILFL
-350 PFTNGLVRLAELM
+350 PFTNGLVKLSEIL
-363 VRPRKAQ
+363 VRPRKKAD
-370 EDGEAAPSR
+370 ESGENGVPSR

-387 PALAVDSATE
+387 PALAVDGATE
-397 EAAVALEKAIKTLR
+397 EAAAALAKAVDSLK
-411 TAVDGFIEQDTSKT
+411 TAVDGFVTQDTAKT
-425 ETVTKLNEEVDATL
+425 EAVVKANEEVDECL
-439 AGIDSYLVQISAY
+439 GRIDSYLVQVSAY
-452 DSTLETE
+452 DSTLDTE

-502 EVRDMFE
+502 DINDMYA
-509 LLEKMSVKAGGIMT
+509 LLEKMSAKAGEILT
-523 SGAVDELE
+523 SGSTDGLA
-531 EIDAM
+531 EIDAI
-536 ENEIDAKRK
+536 ENEIDARRK
-545 RLIKDHVA
+545 RLIKEHVQ

-561 PESSGVFV
+561 PESSSVFV

-588 SDQG
+588 SEAN

>member
-1 MDHVYAVFEL
+1 MQYAYAVFEL

-31 LATGK
+31 LATTK
-36 MRSLFHRASAKPVAA
+36 MRNLFHRASGK
-51 AASAPDSAVDAKTA
+51 AVLPEGAT
-65 SDPSSAG
+65 
-72 DAKKELRK
+72 KKD
-80 AKLRAKTKEWSANL
+80 KLRAKAKEWSGNL
-94 AGVGIGTA
+94 AGVGIGT
-102 VTAVIQSS
+102 VTTAIIQSS

-123 GVMTLTQAATITMGA
+123 GVMTLTQATTITMGA

-153 FDVATFAM
+153 FDFATFAM
-161 GLTGIGVLIAY
+161 GLTGIGVLIALT
-172 ATKKEKVQTI
+172 TKKEKVQTV
-182 CYAVAGLGLVFVGL
+182 CYAIAGLGLVFVGL
-196 DVMDASMD
+196 DVMDASME
-204 FFQESQVI
+204 FFRESQVI

-233 AIIQS
+233 AIVQS

-246 IAMAESGIIIGGGGN
+246 ISMATQGIIIGGGGN

-274 CVTALLSCIGTSVNA
+274 CVTALLSCIGTNINA

-306 FFIVMVCWP
+306 FFIIMICWP
-315 DMNRVTLESWF
+315 EMNAMTLEAWF

-339 FFNVISTLLFL
+339 FFNVISTILFL
-350 PFTNGLVRLAELM
+350 PFTNGLVKLSELL
-363 VRPRKAQ
+363 VRPRKR
-370 EDGEAAPSR
+370 DGKEEESVSSR

-397 EAAVALEKAIKTLR
+397 EAADVLRKAVHTLNV
-411 TAVDGFIEQDTSKT
+411 AVDGFIAQDTSKAA
-425 ETVTKLNEEVDATL
+425 EVAELNEEVDEALTK
-439 AGIDSYLVQISAY
+439 IDSYLVQISAY
-452 DSTLETE
+452 DSTLDTE
-459 KRIAAL
+459 KRVAAL

-502 EVRDMFE
+502 DVKDMFG
-509 LLEKMSVKAGGIMT
+509 LLEEMSEKAGKALT
-523 SGAVDELE
+523 TGAGDLLAEVDN
-531 EIDAM
+531 I
-536 ENEIDAKRK
+536 ENEIDSRRK
-545 RLIKDHVA
+545 RLIKEHVQ

-588 SDQG
+588 VENN

>member
-1 MDHVYAVFEL
+1 MEYAYAVFEL

-36 MRSLFHRASAKPVAA
+36 MRSLFHRASGKVTLPEGA
-51 AASAPDSAVDAKTA
+51 T
-65 SDPSSAG
+65 
-72 DAKKELRK
+72 RK
-80 AKLRAKTKEWSANL
+80 DKFRAKTKEWSSNL
-94 AGVGIGTA
+94 VGVGIGTA

-123 GVMTLTQAATITMGA
+123 GVMTLTQATTITMGA

-153 FDVATFAM
+153 FEFAVFAM
-161 GLTGIGVLIAY
+161 GLTGIGILVAY
-172 ATKKEKVQTI
+172 ATKKEKVQTV

-238 SSAVTVIL
+238 SSALTVIL
-246 IAMAESGIIIGGGGN
+246 IAMAESGILIGGGGN
-261 AVMYVVLGTNIGT
+261 AVLYVVLGTNIGT

-289 KRAAVIHLL
+289 RRAAMIHLL

-306 FFIVMVCWP
+306 FFIIMICWP
-315 DMNRVTLESWF
+315 DMNKLTFEAWF

-339 FFNVISTLLFL
+339 FFNVISTILFL
-350 PFTNGLVRLAELM
+350 PFTNGLVKLSELL
-363 VRPRKAQ
+363 VRPRKKKQA
-370 EDGEAAPSR
+370 EEEETSSR

-387 PALAVDSATE
+387 PALAVDSATQ
-397 EAAVALEKAIKTLR
+397 EAAAALEKAVLSLK
-411 TAVDGFIEQDTSKT
+411 TAVEGFIEQDTART
-425 ETVTKLNEEVDATL
+425 EKVTTMNSEVDECI
-439 AGIDSYLVQISAY
+439 GRIDAYLVQVSAY
-452 DSTLETE
+452 DATLETE

-475 GELAQNVTKYTRR
+475 GELAENVTKYTRR
-488 TEKDSLYFSPKVKD
+488 TEKDNLYFSPKVKD
-502 EVRDMFE
+502 DVREMYE
-509 LLEKMSVKAGGIMT
+509 LLEKMSEKAGELMT
-523 SGAVDELE
+523 SGATDDLNAIDELE
-531 EIDAM
+531 
-536 ENEIDAKRK
+536 NEVDAKRK
-545 RLIKDHVA
+545 RLIKEHVA

-588 SDQG
+588 SDAN

>member
-1 MDHVYAVFEL
+1 MEYAYAVFEL

-36 MRSLFHRASAKPVAA
+36 MRSLFHRASGKVTLPEGA
-51 AASAPDSAVDAKTA
+51 TR
-65 SDPSSAG
+65 
-72 DAKKELRK
+72 KEK
-80 AKLRAKTKEWSANL
+80 FRAKTKEWSSNL
-94 AGVGIGTA
+94 VGVGIGTA

-123 GVMTLTQAATITMGA
+123 GVMTLTQATTITMGA

-153 FDVATFAM
+153 FDIATFAM

-182 CYAVAGLGLVFVGL
+182 CYAAAGLGLVFVGL
-196 DVMDASMD
+196 DVMDGSMA
-204 FFQESQVI
+204 FFKESQVI

-233 AIIQS
+233 AIVQS

-246 IAMAESGIIIGGGGN
+246 ISMATQGIIIGGGGN

-289 KRAAVIHLL
+289 RRAAMIHLL

-306 FFIVMVCWP
+306 FFIIMICWP
-315 DMNRVTLESWF
+315 DMNRLTLEAWF

-339 FFNVISTLLFL
+339 FFNVISTILFL
-350 PFTNGLVRLAELM
+350 PFTNGLVKLSELL
-363 VRPRKAQ
+363 VRPGKKKK
-370 EDGEAAPSR
+370 EDAEETSSR

-387 PALAVDSATE
+387 PALAVDSATQ
-397 EAAVALEKAIKTLR
+397 EAAAALGKAVVSLK
-411 TAVDGFIEQDTSKT
+411 TAVDGFIEQDTAKT
-425 ETVTKLNEEVDATL
+425 DEVIRINDEVDETI
-439 AGIDSYLVQISAY
+439 GKIDAYLVQVSAY
-452 DSTLETE
+452 DSTLDTE

-488 TEKDSLYFSPKVKD
+488 TEKDQLYFSPKVKD
-502 EVRDMFE
+502 DIREMYE
-509 LLEKMSVKAGGIMT
+509 LLERMSNKAGELMV
-523 SGAVDELE
+523 SGADDELNAIDELE
-531 EIDAM
+531 
-536 ENEIDAKRK
+536 NEVDAKRK
-545 RLIKDHVA
+545 RLIKEHVA

-588 SDQG
+588 AETN

>member
-1 MDHVYAVFEL
+1 MEYAYAVFEL

-36 MRSLFHRASAKPVAA
+36 MRSLFHRASGKVTLPEGA
-51 AASAPDSAVDAKTA
+51 TR
-65 SDPSSAG
+65 
-72 DAKKELRK
+72 KEK
-80 AKLRAKTKEWSANL
+80 FRAKTKEWSSNL
-94 AGVGIGTA
+94 VGVGIGTA

-153 FDVATFAM
+153 FDFAVFAM
-161 GLTGIGVLIAY
+161 GLTGIGILVAY

-222 FLLFFLGIAIT
+222 FLLFFLGIVIT

-238 SSAVTVIL
+238 SSALTVIL
-246 IAMAESGIIIGGGGN
+246 IAMAESGILIGGGGN
-261 AVMYVVLGTNIGT
+261 AVLYVVLGTNIGT

-289 KRAAVIHLL
+289 RRAAMIHLL

-306 FFIVMVCWP
+306 FFIIMICWP
-315 DMNRVTLESWF
+315 EMNANTFEAWF

-339 FFNVISTLLFL
+339 FFNVISTILFL
-350 PFTNGLVRLAELM
+350 PFTNGLVKLSELL
-363 VRPRKAQ
+363 VRPGKKKK
-370 EDGEAAPSR
+370 EDAEETSSR

-387 PALAVDSATE
+387 PALAVDSATQ
-397 EAAVALEKAIKTLR
+397 EAAAALGKAVVSLK
-411 TAVDGFIEQDTSKT
+411 TAVDGFIEQDTAKT
-425 ETVTKLNEEVDATL
+425 DEVIRINDEVDETI
-439 AGIDSYLVQISAY
+439 GKIDAYLVQVSAY
-452 DSTLETE
+452 DSTLDTE
-459 KRIAAL
+459 RRIAAL

-488 TEKDSLYFSPKVKD
+488 TEKDQLYFSPKVKD
-502 EVRDMFE
+502 DIREMYE
-509 LLEKMSVKAGGIMT
+509 LLERMSNKAGELMV
-523 SGAVDELE
+523 SGADDELNAIDELE
-531 EIDAM
+531 
-536 ENEIDAKRK
+536 NEVDAKRK
-545 RLIKDHVA
+545 RLIKEHVA

-588 SDQG
+588 AETN

>member
-1 MDHVYAVFEL
+1 MSAYDIAAAIFEL

-18 LIGVKLLSDNMEK
+18 LIGVKMLSDNMEK

-36 MRSLFHRASAKPVAA
+36 MRTLFHRASGKTELPEAA
-51 AASAPDSAVDAKTA
+51 TR
-65 SDPSSAG
+65 
-72 DAKKELRK
+72 KEKVR
-80 AKLRAKTKEWSANL
+80 AKLKEWSANL

-102 VTAVIQSS
+102 TTAVIQSS

-123 GVMTLTQAATITMGA
+123 GVMTLTQATTITMGA

-153 FDVATFAM
+153 FDFAVFAM
-161 GLTGIGVLIAY
+161 GLTGIGILIAY
-172 ATKKEKVQTI
+172 ATKKEKVQTV

-238 SSAVTVIL
+238 SSALTVIL
-246 IAMAESGIIIGGGGN
+246 IAMAESGILIGGGGN
-261 AVMYVVLGTNIGT
+261 AVLYVVLGTNIGT
-274 CVTALLSCIGTSVNA
+274 CVTALLSSIGTNINA

-306 FFIVMVCWP
+306 FFIIMVCWP
-315 DMNRVTLESWF
+315 EMNANTFEAWF
-326 PNNPGTQIAMFHT
+326 PDNPGTQIAMFHT
-339 FFNVISTLLFL
+339 FFNVISTILFL
-350 PFTNGLVRLAELM
+350 PFTNGLVKLSEIL
-363 VRPRKAQ
+363 VRPRKKAD
-370 EDGEAAPSR
+370 ESGENGVPSR

-387 PALAVDSATE
+387 PALAVDGATE
-397 EAAVALEKAIKTLR
+397 EAAAALAKAVGSLK
-411 TAVDGFIEQDTSKT
+411 TAVDGFVTQDTAKT
-425 ETVTKLNEEVDATL
+425 ETVVKANEEVDECL
-439 AGIDSYLVQISAY
+439 GRIDSYLVQVSAY
-452 DSTLETE
+452 DSTLDTE

-502 EVRDMFE
+502 DINDMYA
-509 LLEKMSVKAGGIMT
+509 LLEKMSAKAGEILT
-523 SGAVDELE
+523 SGSTDGLA
-531 EIDAM
+531 EIDTI
-536 ENEIDAKRK
+536 ENEIDARRK
-545 RLIKDHVA
+545 RLIKEHVQ

-561 PESSGVFV
+561 PESSSVFV

-588 SDQG
+588 SEAN

>member
-1 MDHVYAVFEL
+1 MEYAYAVFEL

-36 MRSLFHRASAKPVAA
+36 MRSLFHRASGKVTLPEGA
-51 AASAPDSAVDAKTA
+51 TR
-65 SDPSSAG
+65 
-72 DAKKELRK
+72 KEK
-80 AKLRAKTKEWSANL
+80 FRAKTKEWSSNL
-94 AGVGIGTA
+94 VGVGIGTA

-123 GVMTLTQAATITMGA
+123 GVMTLTQATTITMGA

-153 FDVATFAM
+153 FDFAVFAM
-161 GLTGIGVLIAY
+161 GLTGIGILVAY

-222 FLLFFLGIAIT
+222 FLLFFLGIVIT

-238 SSAVTVIL
+238 SSALTVIL

-261 AVMYVVLGTNIGT
+261 AVLYVVLGTNIGT
-274 CVTALLSCIGTSVNA
+274 CVTALLSSIGTNINA

-306 FFIVMVCWP
+306 FFIIMICWP
-315 DMNRVTLESWF
+315 EMNANTFEAWF

-339 FFNVISTLLFL
+339 FFNVISTILFL
-350 PFTNGLVRLAELM
+350 PFTNGLVKLSELL
-363 VRPRKAQ
+363 VRPGKKKK
-370 EDGEAAPSR
+370 EDAEETSSR

-387 PALAVDSATE
+387 PALAVDSATQ
-397 EAAVALEKAIKTLR
+397 EAAAALGKAVVSLK
-411 TAVDGFIEQDTSKT
+411 TAVDGFIEQDTAKT
-425 ETVTKLNEEVDATL
+425 DEVIRINDEVDETI
-439 AGIDSYLVQISAY
+439 GKIDAYLVQVSAY
-452 DSTLETE
+452 DSTLDTE

-488 TEKDSLYFSPKVKD
+488 TEKDQLYFSPKVKD
-502 EVRDMFE
+502 DIREMYE
-509 LLEKMSVKAGGIMT
+509 LLERMSNKAGELMV
-523 SGAVDELE
+523 SGADDELNAIDELE
-531 EIDAM
+531 
-536 ENEIDAKRK
+536 NEVDAKRK
-545 RLIKDHVA
+545 RLIKEHVA

-588 SDQG
+588 AETN

>member
-1 MDHVYAVFEL
+1 MSAYDIAAAIFEL

-18 LIGVKLLSDNMEK
+18 LIGVKMLSDNMEK

-36 MRSLFHRASAKPVAA
+36 MRTLFHRASGKTELPEAA
-51 AASAPDSAVDAKTA
+51 TR
-65 SDPSSAG
+65 
-72 DAKKELRK
+72 KEKVR
-80 AKLRAKTKEWSANL
+80 AKLKEWSANL

-102 VTAVIQSS
+102 TTAVIQSS

-123 GVMTLTQAATITMGA
+123 GVMTLTQATTITMGA

-153 FDVATFAM
+153 FDFAVFAM
-161 GLTGIGVLIAY
+161 GLTGIGILVAY
-172 ATKKEKVQTI
+172 ATKKEKVQTV
-182 CYAVAGLGLVFVGL
+182 CYALAGLGLVFVGL

-238 SSAVTVIL
+238 SSALTVIL
-246 IAMAESGIIIGGGGN
+246 IAMAESGILIGGGGN
-261 AVMYVVLGTNIGT
+261 AVLYVVLGTNIGT
-274 CVTALLSCIGTSVNA
+274 CVTALLSSIGTNINA

-306 FFIVMVCWP
+306 FFIIMVCWP
-315 DMNRVTLESWF
+315 EMNANTFEAWF
-326 PNNPGTQIAMFHT
+326 PDNPGTQIAMFHT
-339 FFNVISTLLFL
+339 FFNVISTILFL
-350 PFTNGLVRLAELM
+350 PFTNGLVKLSEIL
-363 VRPRKAQ
+363 VRPRKKADESG
-370 EDGEAAPSR
+370 EDGVPSR

-387 PALAVDSATE
+387 PALAVDGATE
-397 EAAVALEKAIKTLR
+397 EAAAALAKAVDSLK
-411 TAVDGFIEQDTSKT
+411 TAVDGFVTQDTAKT
-425 ETVTKLNEEVDATL
+425 ETVVKANEEVDECL
-439 AGIDSYLVQISAY
+439 GRIDSYLVQVSAY
-452 DSTLETE
+452 DSTLDTE

-502 EVRDMFE
+502 DINDMYA
-509 LLEKMSVKAGGIMT
+509 LLEKMSAKAGEILT
-523 SGAVDELE
+523 SGSTDGLA
-531 EIDAM
+531 EIDAI
-536 ENEIDAKRK
+536 ENEIDARRK
-545 RLIKDHVA
+545 RLIKEHVQ

-561 PESSGVFV
+561 PESSSVFV

-588 SDQG
+588 SEAN

>member
-1 MDHVYAVFEL
+1 MEYAYAVFEL

-36 MRSLFHRASAKPVAA
+36 MRSLFHRASGKVTLPEGA
-51 AASAPDSAVDAKTA
+51 TR
-65 SDPSSAG
+65 
-72 DAKKELRK
+72 KEK
-80 AKLRAKTKEWSANL
+80 FRAKTKEWSSNL
-94 AGVGIGTA
+94 VGVGIGTA

-123 GVMTLTQAATITMGA
+123 GVMTLTQATTITMGA

-153 FDVATFAM
+153 FDFAVFAM
-161 GLTGIGVLIAY
+161 GLTGIGILVAY
-172 ATKKEKVQTI
+172 ATKKEKVQTV

-238 SSAVTVIL
+238 SSALTVIL
-246 IAMAESGIIIGGGGN
+246 IAMAESGILIGGGGN
-261 AVMYVVLGTNIGT
+261 AVLYVVLGTNIGT
-274 CVTALLSCIGTSVNA
+274 CVTALLSSIGTSVNA
-289 KRAAVIHLL
+289 RRAAMIHLL

-306 FFIVMVCWP
+306 FFIIMICWP
-315 DMNRVTLESWF
+315 DMNRLTFEAWF

-339 FFNVISTLLFL
+339 FFNVISTILFL
-350 PFTNGLVRLAELM
+350 PFTNGLVKLSELL
-363 VRPRKAQ
+363 VRPGKKKK
-370 EDGEAAPSR
+370 EDAEETSSR

-387 PALAVDSATE
+387 PALAVDSATQ
-397 EAAVALEKAIKTLR
+397 EAAAALGKAVVSLK
-411 TAVDGFIEQDTSKT
+411 TAVDGFIEQDTAKT
-425 ETVTKLNEEVDATL
+425 DDVIRINDEVDETI
-439 AGIDSYLVQISAY
+439 GKIDAYLVQVSAY
-452 DSTLETE
+452 DSTLDTE

-488 TEKDSLYFSPKVKD
+488 TEKDQLYFSPKVKD
-502 EVRDMFE
+502 DIREMYE
-509 LLEKMSVKAGGIMT
+509 LLERMSNKAGELMV
-523 SGAVDELE
+523 SGADDELNAIDELE
-531 EIDAM
+531 
-536 ENEIDAKRK
+536 NEVDAKRK
-545 RLIKDHVA
+545 RLIKEHVA

-588 SDQG
+588 AETN

>member
-1 MDHVYAVFEL
+1 MEYAYAVFEL

-36 MRSLFHRASAKPVAA
+36 MRSLFHRASGKVTLPEGA
-51 AASAPDSAVDAKTA
+51 TR
-65 SDPSSAG
+65 
-72 DAKKELRK
+72 KEK
-80 AKLRAKTKEWSANL
+80 FRAKTKEWSSNL
-94 AGVGIGTA
+94 VGVGIGTA

-153 FDVATFAM
+153 FDIATFAM

-182 CYAVAGLGLVFVGL
+182 CYAAAGLGLVFVGL
-196 DVMDASMD
+196 DVMDGSMA
-204 FFQESQVI
+204 FFKESQVI

-233 AIIQS
+233 AIVQS

-246 IAMAESGIIIGGGGN
+246 ISMATQGIIIGGGGN

-289 KRAAVIHLL
+289 RRAAMIHLL

-306 FFIVMVCWP
+306 FFIIMICWP
-315 DMNRVTLESWF
+315 EMNANTFEAWF

-339 FFNVISTLLFL
+339 FFNVISTILFL
-350 PFTNGLVRLAELM
+350 PFTNGLVKLSELL
-363 VRPRKAQ
+363 VRPGKKKK
-370 EDGEAAPSR
+370 EDAEETSSR

-387 PALAVDSATE
+387 PALAVDSATQ
-397 EAAVALEKAIKTLR
+397 EAAAALGKAVVSLK

-425 ETVTKLNEEVDATL
+425 DEVIRINDEVDETI
-439 AGIDSYLVQISAY
+439 GKIDAYLVQVSAY
-452 DSTLETE
+452 DSTLDTE
-459 KRIAAL
+459 RRIAAL

-488 TEKDSLYFSPKVKD
+488 TEKDQLYFSPKVKD
-502 EVRDMFE
+502 DIREMYE
-509 LLEKMSVKAGGIMT
+509 LLERMSNKAGELMV
-523 SGAVDELE
+523 SGADDELNAIDELE
-531 EIDAM
+531 
-536 ENEIDAKRK
+536 NEVDAKRK
-545 RLIKDHVA
+545 RLIKEHVA

-588 SDQG
+588 AETN

>member
-1 MDHVYAVFEL
+1 MEYAYAVFEL

-36 MRSLFHRASAKPVAA
+36 MRSLFHRASGKVEIPEGA
-51 AASAPDSAVDAKTA
+51 T
-65 SDPSSAG
+65 
-72 DAKKELRK
+72 KKEK
-80 AKLRAKTKEWSANL
+80 FRAKAKEWSGNL

-123 GVMTLTQAATITMGA
+123 GVMTLTQATTITMGA

-153 FDVATFAM
+153 FDFAAFAM

-182 CYAVAGLGLVFVGL
+182 CYALAGLGLVFVGL

-222 FLLFFLGIAIT
+222 FLLFFLGMAVT

-238 SSAVTVIL
+238 SSALTVIL
-246 IAMAESGIIIGGGGN
+246 IAMAESGILIGGGGN
-261 AVMYVVLGTNIGT
+261 AVLYVVLGTNVGT
-274 CVTALLSCIGTSVNA
+274 CVTALLSCIGTSINA
-289 KRAAVIHLL
+289 KRAAMIHLL

-306 FFIVMVCWP
+306 FFIILVCWP
-315 DMNRVTLESWF
+315 DMNKVTLETWL
-326 PNNPGTQIAMFHT
+326 PDNPGMQIAMFHT
-339 FFNVISTLLFL
+339 FFNVISTILFL
-350 PFTNGLVRLAELM
+350 PFTNGLVKLSELI
-363 VRPRKAQ
+363 VRPRKKPGTE
-370 EDGEAAPSR
+370 EDEAPSR

-397 EAAVALEKAIKTLR
+397 EAAVILSKAVGSLR
-411 TAVDGFIEQDTSKT
+411 TAVEGFIEQDVGKT
-425 ETVTKLNEEVDATL
+425 DLVIAENTAVDEAL
-439 AGIDSYLVQISAY
+439 GRIDAYLVQVSSY
-452 DSTLETE
+452 DSTLDTE
-459 KRIAAL
+459 RRIAAL

-488 TEKDSLYFSPKVKD
+488 TQKDSLYFSPKVKD
-502 EVRDMFE
+502 DVRDMYE
-509 LLEKMSVKAGGIMT
+509 LLERMSKKAGEILT
-523 SGAVDELE
+523 SGATEDIASIDEL
-531 EIDAM
+531 
-536 ENEIDAKRK
+536 ENEIDARRK
-545 RLIKDHVA
+545 RLIKEHVA

-588 SDQG
+588 SENN